1 MTDER
6 EGRISASGINRIA
19 LCAGS
24 FNLEYNMPK
33 GESSPA
39 AEMGTRIHEWIATG
53 NGKLTPEEEEIGS
66 LCKHYHKEVVDTI
79 NAGDV
84 TEVTTEKRLWF
95 GDLYSGQ
102 IDRID
107 HIGEEIAIVSDYKT
121 GRMSQGKAE
130 ENLQLRAYAVLV
142 KCNFPKLK
150 KIYVAIIQPMT
161 DTPYTIAEY
170 DEDALLQAQSE
181 IFVICT
187 RAYSPMAERTPSP
200 EACKYCRA
208 KSVCL
213 EAGGKVRELV
223 KTDPQVILTITD
235 EQLAEYNRAADVAE
249 AVIEAIRT
257 ETRNRLKEGRQITG
271 WEMRV
276 GRNTRAIDNPED
288 AYTKIQNIL
297 DPIEFAKCCKVS
309 VTSLEKAITDNLQL
323 KAKEGKEKLAELL
336 GDVLITKQ
344 SEPIMSRVK

>member
-24 FNLEYNMPK
+24 YNLESIMPR

-53 NGKLTPEEEEIGS
+53 NGELTENEKEIAS
-66 LCKHYHKEVVDTI
+66 LCIHFHKEVIDVI

-84 TEVTTEKRLWF
+84 TKVTTEKRMWYS
-95 GDLYSGQ
+95 DLYSGQ

-107 HIGEEIAIVSDYKT
+107 HIGDEIAIVSDYKT
-121 GRMSQGKAE
+121 GRISQGTAE
-130 ENLQLRAYAVLV
+130 SNLQLRAYAVLV
-142 KCNFPKLK
+142 KANFPKLK

-170 DEDALLQAQSE
+170 DEDSLHEANLE
-181 IFVICT
+181 INTII
-187 RAYSPMAERTPSP
+187 RNAYSPMAERTPSP

-208 KSVCL
+208 RSVCI
-213 EAGGKVRELV
+213 EAGAKVRELV
-223 KTDPQVILTITD
+223 KTEIGGILSLTD
-235 EQLAEYNRAADVAE
+235 EQLTEYNKAADVAE
-249 AVIEAIRT
+249 SVIEAIRA
-257 ETRNRLKEGRQITG
+257 ETRNRLKSGSQIQG
-271 WEMRV
+271 WELRA
-276 GRNTRAIDNPED
+276 GRNTRAIDNAED
-288 AYTKIQNIL
+288 AYSKIQDIL
-297 DPIEFAKCCKVS
+297 DPAEFAKCCKVS
-309 VTSLEKAITDNLQL
+309 VTSLEKAITETMQL

-344 SEPIMSRVK
+344 SEPVMSRVK